1 MNLTS
6 KKVESSDDLALPKN
20 KRMQSQVYSSNQKDA
35 MGPTHEQ
42 LYGEVAVKIL
52 IENKNEIESSK
63 GTGSEEQY
71 Y

>member
-1 MNLTS
+1 
-6 KKVESSDDLALPKN
+6 
-20 KRMQSQVYSSNQKDA
+20 MQSQVYSSDQKDA

-42 LYGEVAVKIL
+42 LFGEVAVKIL